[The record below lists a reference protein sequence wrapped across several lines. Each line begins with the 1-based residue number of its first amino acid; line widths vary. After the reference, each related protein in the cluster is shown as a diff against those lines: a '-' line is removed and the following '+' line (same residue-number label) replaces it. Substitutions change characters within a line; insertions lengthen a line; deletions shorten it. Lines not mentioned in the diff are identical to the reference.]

1 MKRKFS
7 YAIFYLL
14 VFFLLGFAVMFLW
27 NDFLPSIIHI
37 PKITYWQALGL
48 MLLCRILFGKFRFG
62 GWMDWQQHGSSRFLK
77 DKLINMDES
86 DKARFKEEWRK
97 RCEGRERNET

>member
-14 VFFLLGFAVMFLW
+14 VFILLGVAVMFLW
-27 NDFLPSIIHI
+27 NYFLPPIIHI
-37 PKITYWQALGL
+37 TTITYWQALGL
-48 MLLCRILFGKFRFG
+48 MLLSRILFGRFRFG
-62 GWMDWQQHGSSRFLK
+62 SRMDWRLGGWSGFEK